1 MASVDEI
8 APDIFRISLGAMPGD
23 PITTSFFLIRDEQ
36 PTLVET
42 GYRKTFDDAW
52 EAVSRL
58 LDPTTLR
65 YVVVPHLEGDESGAL
80 NHFLERAPNAKPV
93 GSPIGAAVN
102 LSDFAI
108 REPLVVD
115 DSDAFDLGS
124 HRLRFLVTPY
134 VHQWDSML
142 AYDETTRT
150 VFCSDVFISLGEGPA
165 VTDRDESDAMLD
177 AYRMIGIFPSK
188 PHLDSA
194 LDKIEAAEPATLACH
209 HGSVKGGRGVQGYL
223 RAMRENDVTGL
234 TEWNPMAE
242 VG

>member
-1 MASVDEI
+1 M
-8 APDIFRISLGAMPGD
+8 
-23 PITTSFFLIRDEQ
+23 
-36 PTLVET
+36 
-42 GYRKTFDDAW
+42 
-52 EAVSRL
+52 

-80 NHFLERAPNAKPV
+80 NHFLERAPHARAV

-108 REPLVVD
+108 RDPLAVD
-115 DSDAFDLGS
+115 DSDTFDLGS
-124 HRLRFLVTPY
+124 HRLRFLVRPY
-134 VHQWDSML
+134 VYQWDSML

-150 VFCSDVFISLGEGPA
+150 VLCSDVFISLGEGPA
-165 VTDRDESDAMLD
+165 VTDRDESDA
-177 AYRMIGIFPSK
+177 YRTIGISPSK
-188 PHLDSA
+188 RHLDSA
-194 LDKIEAAEPATLACH
+194 LDKIEATEPATLACH

-223 RAMRENDVTGL
+223 RAMRENDVTVL